1 MELPEGESVSMES
14 VEDGGG
20 RIGSKGN
27 PFEATLL
34 WETIVSHLESSMKC
48 GRHTQALRSFAN
60 CFYGSAAVDC
70 LLPYLCT
77 LLNKQVKREQVQ
89 TLCHKFIITGVIE
102 DVRCKD
108 SSNGGGGGGGG
119 GGGSKEALFRESRL
133 YRLTRN
139 HFWSIS
145 SINSSNQDSLEEV
158 EALFT
163 NMADLKT

>member
-1 MELPEGESVSMES
+1 MES

-20 RIGSKGN
+20 RLGN
-27 PFEATLL
+27 RRNQFEATLL
-34 WETIVSHLESSMKC
+34 WETIVNHLESSMKC

-60 CFYGSAAVDC
+60 CFHGSAAVDC

-77 LLNKQVKREQVQ
+77 LLSKEVKREQVQ
-89 TLCHKFIITGVIE
+89 TLCNKFVITGIME

-108 SSNGGGGGGGG
+108 SSNGGGG

-139 HFWSIS
+139 HFWSVS
-145 SINSSNQDSLEEV
+145 SINSSNQDPLEEV
-158 EALFT
+158 ETLFVK
-163 NMADLKT
+163 MAEK